1 MLTAWKLY
9 VGEYEDKLPPNA
21 KHIQDP
27 RGWINGFLDFRP
39 NNRDNTNVLYLI
51 GSKKVMGDF
60 YPKLGLYTQTAGI
73 YKCPS
78 DSYTAKIG
86 KKHLPR
92 VRSVSMNGFIEGGLY
107 DPTMNMNNSSI
118 HGRGWRKYDTL
129 AHIIDPSRPSSGFLP
144 MNTRTASIT
153 AASCCTPSP
162 LSFGETSRPTTITA
176 AVVTPSRMAMLR
188 QKMDDP
194 PQG

>member
-1 MLTAWKLY
+1 MCEAKTTSSVSTSRNSRLTKRLSKGFTLIELLVVIAIIAILAGLLLPALAKAKGNATGIYCLNNQRQLLTAWKLY
-9 VGEYEDKLPPNA
+9 VGDYEDKLPPNA

-60 YPKLGLYTQTAGI
+60 YPKLGPYTQSAGI

-78 DSYTAKIG
+78 DTYTAKI
-86 KKHLPR
+86 KNKQLPR

-107 DPTMNMNNSSI
+107 DPSMNMNNSSI
-118 HGRGWRKYDTL
+118 HGRGWRK
-129 AHIIDPSRPSSGFLP
+129 
-144 MNTRTASIT
+144 
-153 AASCCTPSP
+153 
-162 LSFGETSRPTTITA
+162 
-176 AVVTPSRMAMLR
+176 
-188 QKMDDP
+188 
-194 PQG
+194 